1 MAFSGMSWQQYGGH
15 QKLPSRGGID
25 VTDGSND
32 LQEIHL
38 KMSKKIAQLTKV
50 IYTLNT
56 KNDEHETIVSTL
68 KEKHEDEI
76 EKLLASSTSKLHEI
90 KNKMNNDSQM

>member
-1 MAFSGMSWQQYGGH
+1 MKK
-15 QKLPSRGGID
+15 KLFFKLAYVFIFIFIYF
-25 VTDGSND
+25 
-32 LQEIHL
+32 Q
-38 KMSKKIAQLTKV
+38 V